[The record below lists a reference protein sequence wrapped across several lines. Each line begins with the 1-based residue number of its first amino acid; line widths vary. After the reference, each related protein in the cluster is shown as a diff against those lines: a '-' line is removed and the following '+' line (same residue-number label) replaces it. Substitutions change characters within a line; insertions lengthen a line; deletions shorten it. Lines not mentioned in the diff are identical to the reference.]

1 MPEKRTL
8 PQAAIH
14 ILLAI
19 GPGERHG
26 YAIMRE
32 IEALTEG
39 RVRVAPGTLY
49 ANIRRLLGEG
59 LIEETDER
67 PDPELDDASAPFL
80 DHLAVELGRYRDVRV
95 ALRRDP
101 LPSGTS
107 PCADTRFA
115 LTGRLSRD
123 EKGLGLITR
132 LLDCRA
138 RSQVWAEP

>member
-1 MPEKRTL
+1 MPQPRPL

-59 LIEETDER
+59 LIEEIDER
-67 PDPELDDASAPFL
+67 PDPELDD
-80 DHLAVELGRYRDVRV
+80 ERRRYYRLT
-95 ALRRDP
+95 A
-101 LPSGTS
+101 
-107 PCADTRFA
+107 
-115 LTGRLSRD
+115 TGRAVVAA
-123 EKGLGLITR
+123 EVER
-132 LLDCRA
+132 LTSLVAKVGPWVADLPR
-138 RSQVWAEP
+138 

>member
-1 MPEKRTL
+1 M

-32 IEALTEG
+32 IEVLTDG

-67 PDPELDDASAPFL
+67 PDPGLDD
-80 DHLAVELGRYRDVRV
+80 ERRRYYRLT
-95 ALRRDP
+95 A
-101 LPSGTS
+101 
-107 PCADTRFA
+107 
-115 LTGRLSRD
+115 TGRAVVAA
-123 EKGLGLITR
+123 EVER
-132 LLDCRA
+132 LASLVSKVGPWVADLPR
-138 RSQVWAEP
+138 